1 MSGSTP
7 GKERLVLGLDIGGTW
22 TRALLATT
30 AARRV
35 GSGRSAGANP
45 SAHGVSVAAGRIAAA
60 LDEALRGSDPG
71 AVEGCV
77 IGLAGASQYA
87 SDPAIARA
95 FEEIWRAAGLT
106 CRVRVTS
113 DVAVAFA
120 AGTPRPAGSVL
131 LAGTGAVA
139 AEVRDRE
146 PVAIHGGYG
155 WLLGDD
161 GSAFWIGRQAVRAV
175 LSALDGRAPAS
186 PLSRL
191 IHAWYFGDGDG
202 HGTDLFSRVGAP
214 TSSAPTSSAS
224 TSSAPTGGAPMSGA
238 PTSSAPTGSA
248 PTSGAPTSGAPAQ
261 RRPPRRPIADLI
273 REVNRR
279 PAISLADLAPLVMRA
294 RAAGDA
300 TAELIV
306 REAAELLVATFGQS
320 RAAGSDTPI
329 VLAGGLLVSATPV
342 RDLVVP
348 ALRDR
353 WPDADLCTAL
363 DGPAAAAWLAALPLL
378 DGQAEAEA
386 LHAGLMP
393 PETRRVDVAPPGTLV

>member
-45 SAHGVSVAAGRIAAA
+45 SAHGVSVAAGRIATA

-71 AVEGCV
+71 AVDGCV
-77 IGLAGASQYA
+77 VGLAGASQYA
-87 SDPAIARA
+87 SDPGIARA
-95 FEEIWRAAGLT
+95 FEETWRAAGLT

-139 AEVRDRE
+139 AEVRGRE

-175 LSALDGRAPAS
+175 LPALDGRAPAS

-202 HGTDLFSRVGAP
+202 HGANLDSRDGTA
-214 TSSAPTSSAS
+214 TSSAA
-224 TSSAPTGGAPMSGA
+224 AG
-238 PTSSAPTGSA
+238 
-248 PTSGAPTSGAPAQ
+248 GAPTSGATTSSTPTSDVPTSGVRAQ

-353 WPDADLCTAL
+353 WPGVDLCTAL

-378 DGQAEAEA
+378 GGQAEAEA

-393 PETRRVDVAPPGTLV
+393 PETRRVDLAPPGTLV

>member
-77 IGLAGASQYA
+77 VGLAGASQYA
-87 SDPAIARA
+87 SDPAIAQA

-175 LSALDGRAPAS
+175 LSAMDGRAPTS

-202 HGTDLFSRVGAP
+202 HGTDFSGRNGA
-214 TSSAPTSSAS
+214 A
-224 TSSAPTGGAPMSGA
+224 
-238 PTSSAPTGSA
+238 
-248 PTSGAPTSGAPAQ
+248 TSGAATSGPPAQ

-353 WPDADLCTAL
+353 WPGADLCTAL

-393 PETRRVDVAPPGTLV
+393 PETRRVDAAPPGTLV